1 MREDMFTPEALKRF
15 DSIAWDEAT
24 IQHVKSFFYP
34 DAMKDSFN
42 RTRFQHF
49 LGLKLDVVELT
60 TFKALL
66 TDTAGHNL
74 TSSDP
79 TSEINGLTPQYRL
92 HGGAMAGAFDAVNA
106 ALAGQ
111 CIFLYMCAKKMPL
124 EDIMPRVGK
133 VSTLNMNINYLK
145 VAKGKQFTVESRL
158 VRVGNRTAV
167 VEGSFMNQQ
176 GDLLATA
183 QSNMVY

>member
-1 MREDMFTPEALKRF
+1 MFTPDALKRF
-15 DSIAWDEAT
+15 DGIAWDEAT

-34 DAMKDSFN
+34 EAMKETFN
-42 RTRFQHF
+42 RTRFQHY
-49 LGLKLDVVELT
+49 LGMKLDVVELT
-60 TFKALL
+60 TFRASL
-66 TDTAGHNL
+66 TDTEGHDL

-79 TSEINGLTPQYRL
+79 ASETKGQDTQYRL

-124 EDIMPRVGK
+124 EDIMPRVSK

-167 VEGSFMNQQ
+167 VEGSFMNPQ